1 MPALVKLGLAW
12 VTKPDSE
19 SKAKLKSSH
28 GKHYSGIKRVKTS
41 SPKCL
46 LPLSPPP
53 PSSQARLEWFPLA
66 CFVWGLVFSLIFR
79 TGNLCPPRPSVK
91 YWKDTGVAQRTRGRA
106 AAADRQELGQQ
117 PGPSKTPRLACCCCA
132 GCSTGHQAESVR
144 SGFKFPRESELSAWV
159 RCLQPCLF
167 LPLLLSFSS
176 VLLSLLSFP
185 LHPSPPFSF
194 SSSWPPSPPPCCSNV
209 FQAGFTP
216 YLLTPLVA
224 QDDLELVI
232 LLSYLPGAEI
242 IGMSHQAQFLYS

>member
-1 MPALVKLGLAW
+1 MP
-12 VTKPDSE
+12 
-19 SKAKLKSSH
+19 
-28 GKHYSGIKRVKTS
+28 
-41 SPKCL
+41 
-46 LPLSPPP
+46 SPPP
-53 PSSQARLEWFPLA
+53 PSPQARLEWFPLA

-79 TGNLCPPRPSVK
+79 TGNRLCPPRPSVM

-117 PGPSKTPRLACCCCA
+117 PGPAKTPRLACCCCA

-176 VLLSLLSFP
+176 DLLSLLSFP
-185 LHPSPPFSF
+185 LHPSPLFSF
-194 SSSWPPSPPPCCSNV
+194 
-209 FQAGFTP
+209 FTP
-216 YLLTPLVA
+216 GPLPLPLAVLMYSRLASLTYLLTPLVA

-242 IGMSHQAQFLYS
+242 IGMSHQAQFLCS